1 MRRGKGSTKTS
12 ARLPCRR
19 TDMYKREVYG
29 YTKGGM
35 RYILPE
41 IKDEIR
47 ARADAGEPVSV
58 LSREYD
64 ISMKS
69 AMLISKT
76 WTGSTEKA
84 EGRRHHTTE
93 EEREEIR
100 RRHAAGESKSSIAR
114 SLGRNIN
121 NIVRILKYKPTKEAE
136 ECLKLENTFAD

>member
-1 MRRGKGSTKTS
+1 MS
-12 ARLPCRR
+12 
-19 TDMYKREVYG
+19 KREVYG
-29 YTKGGM
+29 YTQNGM

-69 AMLISKT
+69 ASLIAKT
-76 WTGSTEKA
+76 WTSVTDRA

-100 RRHAAGESKSSIAR
+100 RRHAAGESKLSIAR
-114 SLGRNIN
+114 SMGRNVN
-121 NIVRILKYKPTKEAE
+121 NIARILKYKPTKEAE
-136 ECLKLENTFAD
+136 ESLKLENTFA